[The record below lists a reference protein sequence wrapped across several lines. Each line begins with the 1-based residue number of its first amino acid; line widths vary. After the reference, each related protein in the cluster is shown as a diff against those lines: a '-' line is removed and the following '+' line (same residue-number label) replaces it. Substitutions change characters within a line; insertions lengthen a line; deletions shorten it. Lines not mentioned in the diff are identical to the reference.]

1 MVLFNND
8 AFAEPQWL
16 EELIRTAET
25 DPKIFAVQ
33 SLMIRHFD
41 RELADDAGDYVTWM
55 ALPAR
60 PAMAAAQAATPGK
73 SASSRPAA
81 VRRSTARAFWTRSA
95 ILTRT
100 SLPTLRMWT

>member
-1 MVLFNND
+1 MNQGIALADSEYVVLFNND

-55 ALPAR
+55 GFAC
-60 PAMAAAQAATPGK
+60 K
-73 SASSRPAA
+73 SASSRPAT